1 MGQQKLDSYLS
12 LCTQFYDLIRPQ
24 PPLDAYAF
32 YRTYVLNAGG
42 VVLEPMCGSGRF
54 LLPLLQENFEVMG
67 FDASEHMLRALHAKA
82 KLQHLKPEVWQGFV
96 EDLNRA
102 QRYNLIFIPSGSF
115 GHIINFDSVKKAL
128 KVFYDHLNKD
138 GILLFEAETSKI
150 VPDQL
155 GVWRGLVCHKPD
167 GNLILV
173 NRLTTYEDSVCYS
186 IDRYELVDRGQ
197 IVQTEIEV
205 FNVRLYDDPLV
216 LTNTLKEVGFRE
228 IKMIKAFDGSI
239 NPDEGDS
246 SIVYECRK

>member
-1 MGQQKLDSYLS
+1 MSQKKLDSYLN

-24 PPLDAYAF
+24 PPENAYAF

-54 LLPLLQENFEVMG
+54 LLPLLQENFDVMG
-67 FDASEHMLRALHAKA
+67 FDASEHMLMALHAKA
-82 KLQHLKPEVWQGFV
+82 KLHHLTPEVWQGFV
-96 EDLNRA
+96 EDLNRI

-115 GHIINFDSVKKAL
+115 GHIINFDAVKKSL
-128 KVFYDHLNKD
+128 KAFYNHLNQD
-138 GILLFEAETSKI
+138 GILLFEANTSKI
-150 VPDQL
+150 VPDPL

-173 NRLTTYEDSVCYS
+173 NRLTTYEDNVCYS
-186 IDRYELVDRGQ
+186 IDRYELVEKGQ
-197 IVQTEIEV
+197 IIQTEVEV

-216 LTNTLKEVGFRE
+216 LIDMLKEVGFRE
-228 IKMIKAFDGSI
+228 IKIIKAFDRS
-239 NPDEGDS
+239 DEDNS